1 MFLFFLE
8 KRTTKR
14 LEKITTKRLEKI
26 LKKNYKNTYKNREDG
41 GETLCFPTYCNDF
54 FRNIIVQSF

>member
-8 KRTTKR
+8 KRTEKR

-41 GETLCFPTYCNDF
+41 GGNPMFPYLL
-54 FRNIIVQSF
+54 